1 MEIRGM
7 IYHRKF
13 KVAII
18 FITCLFLIFIFKA
31 YWISRNIIYPHI
43 KVYGVEIGNLTR
55 EQAKVKLAENIG
67 KIIGEKSLVFSYQE
81 EKWKIPYRDFN
92 IQYDIEKTV
101 DQAYYLGRDGN
112 LLDKIRT
119 YFQFRNQ
126 EKKLPLEISMDSNK
140 IQKIIDQLEEKVNI
154 KAEDAQIELKD
165 QQIKILSE
173 KTGRMLEEKKLEE
186 IIREYLQFSKEQTI
200 ELPVKEVVPKIT
212 QEILNTINEKIASF
226 STNFNPQAKERVEN
240 LRIASDMTD
249 GKILLPGEI
258 FSVNK
263 TIGPITKANGYK
275 DAPVIVNGRLQSDVG
290 GGVCQVS
297 TTLYNA
303 VVRANLEIVERQ
315 HHSMPVSYVPLG
327 QDAAIAGDWKDFKF
341 KNNSDYPIYIEMYI
355 ENNQIIAN
363 LYSNKEL
370 KQEISLETE
379 IILTISPKTIY
390 QRDSSKDITYKKV
403 EREGKS
409 GYQVHVYK
417 VLYKN
422 GKVIQRELLHKDYY
436 QPVDKLM
443 VVGTKGETIERI
455 LE

>member
-1 MEIRGM
+1 MKIRDR

-18 FITCLFLIFIFKA
+18 FIIGLFFIFIFKG

-43 KVYGVEIGNLTR
+43 KVYGVEIGNLTK
-55 EQAKVKLAENIG
+55 EQAKVKLEENIG
-67 KIIGEKSLVFSYQE
+67 KIIGEKSLVFSYQG

-126 EKKLPLEISMDSNK
+126 EKNLPLETSVDSNK

-165 QQIKILSE
+165 QQIKILPE
-173 KTGRMLEEKKLEE
+173 KTGRMLEEKKLEK

-212 QEILNTINEKIASF
+212 QEILNSINEKIASF
-226 STNFNPQAKERVEN
+226 STNFNPQAKERAEN
-240 LRIASDMTD
+240 LRIASNMVD
-249 GKILLPGEI
+249 GKILLPKKI